1 MFRVNE
7 TKCMFSSK
15 EILRILD
22 CKACEVKD
30 FEITEVSVDSRSVNK
45 PESTLFFALKGI
57 NHDGHDYVEK
67 LYEQG
72 VRNFVVTGLR
82 AGFLPLS
89 GANFF
94 VVDEVLPALQQ
105 LAAWF
110 RGQMKAEVVGI
121 TGSNGKTIVKEW
133 LYQLLSDEPGI
144 YRSPRS
150 YNSQVG
156 VPLSLLASSVIPG
169 IFGIGL
175 SCQLLGTLIGGN
187 LPNYPTCFFLLLI
200 GLALSLFSYFI
211 IETPIRKKAITK
223 KLTISLSIC
232 VFCCTLLVVQSI
244 NTLSIK

>member
-72 VRNFVVTGLR
+72 VRNFVVTELR
-82 AGFLPLS
+82 ADFLPLS

-105 LAAWF
+105 LAAWY

-156 VPLSLLASSVIPG
+156 VPLSLLGMDVSIRLAIIEAGISLPGEMGKLQAMIRPEIG
-169 IFGIGL
+169 IFTH
-175 SCQLLGTLIGGN
+175 LGDAHG
-187 LPNYPTCFFLLLI
+187 
-200 GLALSLFSYFI
+200 
-211 IETPIRKKAITK
+211 
-223 KLTISLSIC
+223 
-232 VFCCTLLVVQSI
+232 
-244 NTLSIK
+244 

>member
-72 VRNFVVTGLR
+72 VRNFVVTELR
-82 AGFLPLS
+82 ADFLPLS

-105 LAAWF
+105 LAAWY

-121 TGSNGKTIVKEW
+121 TGSNGKRSSKNGYIS
-133 LYQLLSDEPGI
+133 Y
-144 YRSPRS
+144 YRMNRVFIAVPVVIIHRS
-150 YNSQVG
+150 E
-156 VPLSLLASSVIPG
+156 SLCLCWVWMFLPVWPSLKPESLCRERWV
-169 IFGIGL
+169 
-175 SCQLLGTLIGGN
+175 SCRQ
-187 LPNYPTCFFLLLI
+187 
-200 GLALSLFSYFI
+200 
-211 IETPIRKKAITK
+211 
-223 KLTISLSIC
+223 
-232 VFCCTLLVVQSI
+232 
-244 NTLSIK
+244 

>member
-1 MFRVNE
+1 MKRSV
-7 TKCMFSSK
+7 CLVVK

-45 PESTLFFALKGI
+45 PESTLFFCFKGI

-82 AGFLPLS
+82 ADFLPLS

-156 VPLSLLASSVIPG
+156 GFLCLCWVWMFLPVWPSLKPESLCRERWV
-169 IFGIGL
+169 
-175 SCQLLGTLIGGN
+175 SCRQ
-187 LPNYPTCFFLLLI
+187 
-200 GLALSLFSYFI
+200 
-211 IETPIRKKAITK
+211 
-223 KLTISLSIC
+223 
-232 VFCCTLLVVQSI
+232 
-244 NTLSIK
+244 

>member
-82 AGFLPLS
+82 ADFLPLS

-105 LAAWF
+105 LAAWY

-144 YRSPRS
+144 YLEGQYGIRIENELVCRKGEVNMYGQFMHFEPLTFAPIDLDAVDVDELSATDKKRLNAYHQLVYDKISP
-150 YNSQVG
+150 Y
-156 VPLSLLASSVIPG
+156 L
-169 IFGIGL
+169 
-175 SCQLLGTLIGGN
+175 TDD
-187 LPNYPTCFFLLLI
+187 
-200 GLALSLFSYFI
+200 
-211 IETPIRKKAITK
+211 ERKWLKIYTRA
-223 KLTISLSIC
+223 
-232 VFCCTLLVVQSI
+232 V
-244 NTLSIK
+244 